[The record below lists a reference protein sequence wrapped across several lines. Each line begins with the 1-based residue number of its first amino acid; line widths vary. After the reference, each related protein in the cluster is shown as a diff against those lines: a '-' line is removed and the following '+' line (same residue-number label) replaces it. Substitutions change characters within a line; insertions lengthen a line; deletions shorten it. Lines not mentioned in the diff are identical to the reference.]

1 MLDAVGGGV
10 TIKGLIEWGLIR
22 EFSWKGLI
30 MAREYNRQWEDGEVK
45 LPFGPEFRLNWLW
58 IKLGILVVAMLWFL
72 SGVYI
77 VRPDEQGIVRR
88 FGEAVRTTQP
98 GPHYHLPEPIEKV
111 DKIKVKKVRRIEI
124 GFRTYRQGP
133 PAQYKFLPEE
143 SLMLT
148 GDEQIV
154 DAQVIVQYQVSD
166 PKAFLFNVKELE
178 AERGALMDAAEVALR
193 QVVGQRPIDDVLITE
208 KLQIEIDIR
217 ELLQRII
224 DRYDSGIKVKEV
236 KLQTVRPPKE
246 VGKAFSDV
254 VSAKE
259 DKDRLVKEAE
269 GYREDVL
276 PKARGY
282 AQKIIREAE
291 AYKAERIKH
300 AQGDA
305 DRFLTVL
312 KEYKKAKKV
321 TRKRLYLETME
332 QILPGIR
339 KFVIDPETSGSLL
352 QFLPLEE
359 KGAKK

>member
-1 MLDAVGGGV
+1 
-10 TIKGLIEWGLIR
+10 
-22 EFSWKGLI
+22 
-30 MAREYNRQWEDGEVK
+30 MARIYDRPWEDSEVGSPHG
-45 LPFGPEFRLNWLW
+45 LNFTFNWLW
-58 IKLGILVVAMLWFL
+58 LKLGIPVLIALWLL

-77 VRPDEQGIVRR
+77 VRPDEQAVVRR
-88 FGEAVRTTQP
+88 FGKMVKVTEP
-98 GPHYHLPEPIEKV
+98 GPHYHLPQPIEKV
-111 DKIKVKKVRRIEI
+111 DKVKVKQVRRIEI
-124 GFRTYRQGP
+124 GFRTISPGP
-133 PAQYKFLPEE
+133 PAQYRFMPQE

-154 DAQVIVQYQVSD
+154 DAQIIVQYQIKD
-166 PKAFLFNVKELE
+166 PAKFLFNVKDLE
-178 AERGALMDAAEVALR
+178 KPLGALMDAAEVALR

-224 DRYDSGIKVKEV
+224 DNYDSGLKIVEV

-246 VGKAFSDV
+246 VAAAFSDV

-259 DKDRLVKEAE
+259 DKDRLFKEAD

-276 PKARGY
+276 PKARGQ

-291 AYKAERIKH
+291 AYKAERVKR

-305 DRFLTVL
+305 DKFLSIL
-312 KEYKKAKKV
+312 REYEKAKDV

-339 KFVIDPETSGSLL
+339 KFVIDPGVGGNLL

-359 KGAKK
+359 GGSK

>member
-1 MLDAVGGGV
+1 
-10 TIKGLIEWGLIR
+10 
-22 EFSWKGLI
+22 
-30 MAREYNRQWEDGEVK
+30 MAREYYKKWEDREIR
-45 LPFGPEFRLNWLW
+45 LPFGPDFKFNLFWL
-58 IKLGILVVAMLWFL
+58 KLIIPALVVVWLL
-72 SGVYI
+72 SGIYI

-88 FGEAVRTTQP
+88 FGKAVRVTQP
-98 GPHYHLPEPIEKV
+98 GPHYCLPQPIEKV
-111 DKIKVKKVRRIEI
+111 DKVKVKKVRRIEI
-124 GFRTYRQGP
+124 GFRTVSTGQPARYR
-133 PAQYKFLPEE
+133 FMPEE

-154 DAQVIVQYQVSD
+154 DAQIIVQYLVKD
-166 PKAFLFNVKELE
+166 PGKFLFNVRKLE

-224 DRYDSGIKVKEV
+224 DRYDSGLKMVEV

-246 VGKAFSDV
+246 VAAAFSDV

-259 DKDRLVKEAE
+259 DKERLVKEAD
-269 GYREDVL
+269 GYREDLL
-276 PKARGY
+276 PKARGR
-282 AQKIIREAE
+282 AASIIRGSE
-291 AYKAERIKH
+291 AYKAERVKH

-305 DRFLTVL
+305 EKFLAIL
-312 KEYKKAKKV
+312 KEYEKAKDV

-339 KFVIDPETSGSLL
+339 KFVIDPGAGGNLL
-352 QFLPLEE
+352 QFLPLEQGGV
-359 KGAKK
+359 K